1 MANQQV
7 KIYCGTSDNL
17 PDGYGRF
24 GTRFECMRCGYG
36 SAMMKYKWAP
46 VSGDAKPP
54 ARARKGCYRARN
66 PRKSP
71 RKKSKGKK
79 RKRSP
84 RKSPRKKSKGKGKG
98 KGKRSPR
105 KSPRKKSK
113 GKGKGKGK
121 RSPRKSP
128 RKKSKGKG
136 KRSPRKKKSKYLSR
150 AQINKLIKEEMHRRQ
165 K

>member
-7 KIYCGTSDNL
+7 KIYCGTSSNL
-17 PDGYGRF
+17 PAGYGRF

-54 ARARKGCYRARN
+54 ARARKGCYRAR
-66 PRKSP
+66 KSP
-71 RKKSKGKK
+71 RKKSKKK
-79 RKRSP
+79 RTRSP
-84 RKSPRKKSKGKGKG
+84 RKSPRKKSKKKRKRKKSRG

-105 KSPRKKSK
+105 KKSK
-113 GKGKGKGK
+113 KKRT
-121 RSPRKSP
+121 RSPRK
-128 RKKSKGKG
+128 
-136 KRSPRKKKSKYLSR
+136 SPRKKKSKYLSP
-150 AQINKLIKEEMHRRQ
+150 KLYTRRV

>member
-7 KIYCGTSDNL
+7 KIYCGTSGNL
-17 PDGYGRF
+17 PAGYGRF

-54 ARARKGCYRARN
+54 ARARKGCYRAR
-66 PRKSP
+66 KSP
-71 RKKSKGKK
+71 RKKSKKK
-79 RKRSP
+79 RTRSP
-84 RKSPRKKSKGKGKG
+84 RKSPRKKSKKKRKRKKSRG

-105 KSPRKKSK
+105 KKSK
-113 GKGKGKGK
+113 KKRT
-121 RSPRKSP
+121 RSPRK
-128 RKKSKGKG
+128 
-136 KRSPRKKKSKYLSR
+136 SPRKKKSKYLSR
-150 AQINKLIKEEMHRRQ
+150 AQINKLIKYEMGRRQ

>member
-7 KIYCGTSDNL
+7 KIYCGTSGNL
-17 PDGYGRF
+17 PAGYGRF

-54 ARARKGCYRARN
+54 ARARKGCYRAR
-66 PRKSP
+66 KSP
-71 RKKSKGKK
+71 RKKSKKK

-84 RKSPRKKSKGKGKG
+84 RKSPRKKSKKKRKRKKSRG

-105 KSPRKKSK
+105 KKSK
-113 GKGKGKGK
+113 KKRK
-121 RSPRKSP
+121 RSPRK
-128 RKKSKGKG
+128 
-136 KRSPRKKKSKYLSR
+136 SPRKKKSKYLSR
-150 AQINKLIKEEMHRRQ
+150 AQINKLIKYEMGRRQ

>member
-79 RKRSP
+79 KRKRSPRKSPRKKSKGKKRKRSP

-98 KGKRSPR
+98 KRSPR

-113 GKGKGKGK
+113 G
-121 RSPRKSP
+121 
-128 RKKSKGKG
+128 KGKG

>member
-113 GKGKGKGK
+113 GKGK
-121 RSPRKSP
+121 
-128 RKKSKGKG
+128 
-136 KRSPRKKKSKYLSR
+136 RSPRKKKSKYLSR

>member
-36 SAMMKYKWAP
+36 SAMMKYKWDP

-54 ARARKGCYRARN
+54 ARARKGCYRSRN

-71 RKKSKGKK
+71 RKKSKGKKK

-84 RKSPRKKSKGKGKG
+84 RKSPRKKSKGKGK
-98 KGKRSPR
+98 RSPR

-113 GKGKGKGK
+113 G
-121 RSPRKSP
+121 
-128 RKKSKGKG
+128 KGKG

>member
-36 SAMMKYKWAP
+36 SAMMKYKWDP

-54 ARARKGCYRARN
+54 ARARKGCYRSRN

-79 RKRSP
+79 R
-84 RKSPRKKSKGKGKG
+84 
-98 KGKRSPR
+98 KRSPR

>member
-79 RKRSP
+79 KR
-84 RKSPRKKSKGKGKG
+84 
-98 KGKRSPR
+98 
-105 KSPRKKSK
+105 
-113 GKGKGKGK
+113 
-121 RSPRKSP
+121 
-128 RKKSKGKG
+128 

>member
-79 RKRSP
+79 KRKRSP
-84 RKSPRKKSKGKGKG
+84 RKSPRKKS
-98 KGKRSPR
+98 
-105 KSPRKKSK
+105 
-113 GKGKGKGK
+113 KGKGKGK

>member
-36 SAMMKYKWAP
+36 SAMMKYKWDP

-54 ARARKGCYRARN
+54 ARARKGCYRSRN

-79 RKRSP
+79 KRKRSP
-84 RKSPRKKSKGKGKG
+84 RKSPRKKS
-98 KGKRSPR
+98 
-105 KSPRKKSK
+105 
-113 GKGKGKGK
+113 KGKGKGK

>member
-7 KIYCGTSDNL
+7 KIYCGTSGNL
-17 PDGYGRF
+17 PAGYGRF

-54 ARARKGCYRARN
+54 ARARKGCYRAR
-66 PRKSP
+66 KSP
-71 RKKSKGKK
+71 RKKSKKK
-79 RKRSP
+79 RTRSP
-84 RKSPRKKSKGKGKG
+84 RKSPRKKSKKKRT
-98 KGKRSPR
+98 RSPR

-113 GKGKGKGK
+113 KKRKRKKSRGKGK
-121 RSPRKSP
+121 RSPRKKSKKKRKRSP
-128 RKKSKGKG
+128 RK
-136 KRSPRKKKSKYLSR
+136 SPRKKKSKYLSR
-150 AQINKLIKEEMHRRQ
+150 AQINKLIKYEMGRRQ